1 MEHKDIVKSLD
12 TLKKGKLL
20 LYPTDTIWGIG
31 CDAMS
36 DNATKKIFEIK
47 RRDYSKGL
55 ICLASS
61 FEMIQDYADINEI
74 ERYKNASNE
83 TPTTF
88 ILENPRNISGYVL
101 GNNNSIAF
109 RVPNNN
115 FCIRLIEAFGRPL
128 VSSSANLAGNL
139 IPKSYDDISAEIKKN
154 VGYIVKLKKFKDCK
168 VSSRILKFNSNDG
181 SFHQLR

>member
-1 MEHKDIVKSLD
+1 MEKELKNALN
-12 TLKKGKLL
+12 TLKSGETI
-20 LYPTDTIWGIG
+20 LYPTDTMWGIG

-47 RRDYSKGL
+47 KRDYSKGL

-74 ERYKNASNE
+74 EIYKNVSNE

-88 ILENPRNISGYVL
+88 ILENPRNISNYVL
-101 GNNNSIAF
+101 GNHNSVAF

-115 FCIRLIEAFGRPL
+115 FCISLIEAFGRPL
-128 VSSSANLAGNL
+128 VSSSANLSGHL
-139 IPKSYDDISAEIKKN
+139 MPKNYDDISLDIKKN

-181 SFHQLR
+181 SFNQLR

>member
-1 MEHKDIVKSLD
+1 
-12 TLKKGKLL
+12 LKNELKNALKVLESGETI

-61 FEMIQDYADINEI
+61 FEMVQDYADINEI

-83 TPTTF
+83 IPTTF
-88 ILENPRNISGYVL
+88 ILENPRNISNYVL
-101 GNNNSIAF
+101 GKNNSIAF

-128 VSSSANLAGNL
+128 VSSSANLSGSL
-139 IPKSYDDISAEIKKN
+139 IPKNYDDISPDIKKN

-181 SFHQLR
+181 SFNQLR

>member
-1 MEHKDIVKSLD
+1 MENELKNALNALKSD
-12 TLKKGKLL
+12 KTI

-31 CDAMS
+31 CDALS
-36 DNATKKIFEIK
+36 DNATKRIFEIK
-47 RRDYSKGL
+47 KRDYSKGL

-61 FEMIQDYADINEI
+61 FEMVRGYADINQI
-74 ERYKNASNE
+74 EKYKDKSNE

-139 IPKSYDDISAEIKKN
+139 IPKSYDEISAEIKKN

-181 SFHQLR
+181 SFQQLR